1 MKEETQLRFIKM
13 RQVLTILLLG
23 TLLFGGFS
31 CVAGNVKSAPETTT
45 TIILIRHAEK
55 RQQVH
60 DGSYL
65 LPEGQARAR
74 ALVDVGT
81 TMGITAIYSPKLGR
95 NLETVQP
102 LADELGL
109 EITVKEGLNMFGVD
123 EVADEILSTHPGGVV
138 LFVGNVSGNLMA
150 MHAYLGGK
158 GKGPVNYG
166 DMAIFKISDQGTE
179 SVTYSRFGD

>member
-1 MKEETQLRFIKM
+1 MQMRLIKVE
-13 RQVLTILLLG
+13 QALVILLLG
-23 TLLFGGFS
+23 ALLGGVFS
-31 CVAGNVKSAPETTT
+31 CVAGNVKSAPGTTT

-55 RQQVH
+55 REQMH
-60 DGSYL
+60 DDGSYL
-65 LPEGQARAR
+65 LPEGQVRAR
-74 ALVDVGT
+74 ALVDAVSE
-81 TMGITAIYSPKLGR
+81 MGITAIYSPKLGR

-102 LADELGL
+102 LADKLGI

-123 EVADEILSTHPGGVV
+123 TLADEMLSKHAGGVV

-150 MHAYLGGK
+150 MHAYLGGE

-179 SVTYSRFGD
+179 SVTFSRFGD

>member
-1 MKEETQLRFIKM
+1 MKRITVKRTL
-13 RQVLTILLLG
+13 VILLLG
-23 TLLFGGFS
+23 TLLAGIIS
-31 CVAGNVKSAPETTT
+31 CAAGNVKSAPGTTT

-55 RQQVH
+55 RQAMAS

-74 ALVDVGT
+74 ALVDAVAD
-81 TMGITAIYSPKLGR
+81 MGVTAIYSPKLGR
-95 NLETVQP
+95 NLQTVEP
-102 LADELGL
+102 LADKLGI
-109 EITVKEGLNMFGVD
+109 EINVKKDLNMFGVD
-123 EVADEILSTHPGGVV
+123 ELADEILSEHPGGVV

-150 MHAYLGGK
+150 MHAYLGGE

-179 SVTYSRFGD
+179 SVTSSRFGD